1 VLAPVEVVV
10 NGVAARIGSPTT
22 QRTLLVLHLMG
33 PNELVSTDRIVD
45 VLWADVIAAS
55 GDSGLAGWR
64 IV

>member
-10 NGVAARIGSPTT
+10 NGVAARIGSPT
-22 QRTLLVLHLMG
+22 QRTLLALHLMR

-45 VLWADVIAAS
+45 VLWADAIAAS